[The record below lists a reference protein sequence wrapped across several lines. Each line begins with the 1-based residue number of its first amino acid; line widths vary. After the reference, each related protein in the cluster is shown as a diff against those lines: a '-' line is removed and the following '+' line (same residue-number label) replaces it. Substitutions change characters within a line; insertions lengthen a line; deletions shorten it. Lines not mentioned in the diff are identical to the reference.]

1 MKAPPKSVTPD
12 VTTSAE
18 AAALTAVRSAE
29 SSSAMPLKKSS
40 RRIAAIDW
48 VRGVAMLL
56 MVLDHVSLAYHRN
69 HISNN

>member
-1 MKAPPKSVTPD
+1 
-12 VTTSAE
+12 
-18 AAALTAVRSAE
+18 
-29 SSSAMPLKKSS
+29 MPLKKSS

-56 MVLDHVSLAYHRN
+56 MVLDHVSLAYDRN